1 MSYLTGNLSKV
12 LDDLETGIAYWVY
25 YTSDSIGAV
34 QAAGYIA
41 DATNKRVKLG
51 DIVDVFSG
59 TLTNFA
65 SSAGGQTLGQATFAP
80 TVGITA
86 RFTSAPTWVRMGVSA
101 VTAGTTTTAGAATL
115 AEIDLPIASV
125 GANPRNLIDA
135 GDATTN
141 PWQLGTGTL
150 SGTNTAKI
158 TADRFIAIGGTS
170 SSWTVQKTA
179 DTNVQGFNNS
189 FAWGRSSTD
198 THTVGLT
205 FGQVFETADSYRCQ
219 GLPLSMSAWV
229 RAGASWAAGASAGVF
244 VMQLLAG
251 TGTDDTF
258 ANACSGSWT
267 GASTVAQATIT
278 PGTAVTRVGPFA
290 GVVPTNA
297 TQLAW
302 LVYYTPS
309 AGTTAG
315 TSEQLFLSGIQ
326 TEIGG
331 MSPFEH
337 LDVAE
342 VWNVCTRYLQVINE
356 PTVGMAVGPASFSA
370 ASVAQVHIPLPAVM
384 RKAPTVTFT
393 AGGFDITDS
402 ALGAHTISS
411 GGLTQANS
419 QALTMTVTAAA
430 TLTAG
435 LVSFMQGRTTGNGV
449 IIIDADYA

>member
-12 LDDLETGIAYWVY
+12 LDDLETGIAYWLY
-25 YTSDSIGAV
+25 YTSDSVGAV
-34 QAAGYIA
+34 QASGYIS

-65 SSAGGQTLGQATFAP
+65 STTGGTALGAVTFPP

-86 RFTSAPTWVRMGVSA
+86 RFSSAPTWVRMQVSA
-101 VTAGTTTTAGAATL
+101 VTAAGTTTSGVATL
-115 AEIDLPIASV
+115 TEVDLPIASLGV
-125 GANPRNLIDA
+125 NPRNLIDA

-141 PWQLGTGTL
+141 PWQLGTGVL
-150 SGTNTAKI
+150 SGGSTAKL
-158 TADRFIAIGGTS
+158 TADRFCAIGGTS

-179 DTNVQGFNNS
+179 DTNVAGFGQS

-205 FGQVFETADSYRCQ
+205 FGQVFETNDSIRLQ
-219 GLPLSMSAWV
+219 GLPLSMSEWV
-229 RAGASWAAGASAGVF
+229 RAGTSWAAGASGGVY
-244 VMQLLAG
+244 VMQLIAG

-258 ANACSGSWT
+258 ADLCSGSWT
-267 GASTVAQATIT
+267 GASTVATAAIT
-278 PGTAVTRVGPFA
+278 PSTTATRVGPFA

-302 LVYYTPS
+302 LVYYTPA

-315 TSEQLFLSGIQ
+315 TSEQLFHSGIQ
-326 TEIGG
+326 VEIGG
-331 MSPFEH
+331 MSPYEH
-337 LDVAE
+337 LDEAE
-342 VWNVCTRYLQVINE
+342 VWNLCTRYLQVLNE
-356 PTVGMAVGPASFSA
+356 PTVGMAVGPAVYSA
-370 ASVAQVHIPLPAVM
+370 ASIAQVHIPLPAVM

-393 AGGFDITDS
+393 PGGFAITDS

-411 GGLTQANS
+411 GGLLQGNS
-419 QALTMTVTAAA
+419 QAITLDVTCAA

-435 LVSFMQGRTTGNGV
+435 LVSFIQGRTTGSGV
-449 IIIDADYA
+449 LILDADYA